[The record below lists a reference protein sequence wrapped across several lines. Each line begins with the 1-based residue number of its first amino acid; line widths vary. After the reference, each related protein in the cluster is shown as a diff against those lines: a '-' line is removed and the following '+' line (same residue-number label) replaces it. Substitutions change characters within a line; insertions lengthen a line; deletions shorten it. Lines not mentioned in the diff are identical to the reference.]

1 MTRRLVAEAIGT
13 AFLVAVVVG
22 SGVAGARLS
31 NSAGLALLINAF
43 ATGAGLVALILA
55 LGPISGAQ
63 FNPAVTLC
71 DAWLGGLRWSEAA
84 AYCVVQVTGA
94 CAGAIAANAM
104 YGLAPVQVSHHVR
117 SAPALWGSEALATFG
132 LLLVIWGCVRAG
144 RSGSTAVAVGAYIA
158 AAYFFTSS
166 TSFANPAVTLGRTL
180 TDTFSGIRPADVVA
194 FIPAQLVGA
203 AAATALMRWLYPQLP
218 ARAGQAVVAHEQ
230 PKDTSAGAAGRPAGA
245 RRARL

>member
-1 MTRRLVAEAIGT
+1 MARRLVAEAVGT

-22 SGVAGARLS
+22 SGIAGARLS

-71 DAWLGGLRWSEAA
+71 DAWLGGLRWFEAA
-84 AYCVVQVTGA
+84 AYCVVQVAGA

-104 YGLAPVQVSHHVR
+104 YGLAPVQVSHHAR

-144 RSGSTAVAVGAYIA
+144 RAGSTAVAVGAYIA

-180 TDTFSGIRPADVVA
+180 TDTFSGIRPADALA

-218 ARAGQAVVAHEQ
+218 ARADQAIVAHE
-230 PKDTSAGAAGRPAGA
+230 DTREASARAAGQPAGA

>member
-1 MTRRLVAEAIGT
+1 
-13 AFLVAVVVG
+13 VG
-22 SGVAGARLS
+22 S
-31 NSAGLALLINAF
+31 
-43 ATGAGLVALILA
+43 
-55 LGPISGAQ
+55 
-63 FNPAVTLC
+63 
-71 DAWLGGLRWSEAA
+71 
-84 AYCVVQVTGA
+84 
-94 CAGAIAANAM
+94 
-104 YGLAPVQVSHHVR
+104 
-117 SAPALWGSEALATFG
+117 
-132 LLLVIWGCVRAG
+132 
-144 RSGSTAVAVGAYIA
+144 YIA

-166 TSFANPAVTLGRTL
+166 TSFANPAVTLGRML

>member
-1 MTRRLVAEAIGT
+1 MTRRLVAEAVGT

-22 SGVAGARLS
+22 SGIAGARLS
-31 NSAGLALLINAF
+31 DSVGLALLINAF

-63 FNPAVTLC
+63 LNPAVTLC

-94 CAGAIAANAM
+94 CIGAIAANAM

-144 RSGSTAVAVGAYIA
+144 RSGSAAV
-158 AAYFFTSS
+158 
-166 TSFANPAVTLGRTL
+166 
-180 TDTFSGIRPADVVA
+180 
-194 FIPAQLVGA
+194 
-203 AAATALMRWLYPQLP
+203 ATALMRWLYPQLP
-218 ARAGQAVVAHEQ
+218 ARAGQVVVAHEQ
-230 PKDTSAGAAGRPAGA
+230 PRDTSAGAAGRPAGA